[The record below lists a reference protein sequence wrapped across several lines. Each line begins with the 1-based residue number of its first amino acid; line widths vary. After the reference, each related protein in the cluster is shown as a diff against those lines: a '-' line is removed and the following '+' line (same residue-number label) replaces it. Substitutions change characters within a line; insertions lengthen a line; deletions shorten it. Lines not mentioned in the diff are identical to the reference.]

1 MRKYFL
7 VPAVLLLA
15 GFYVSAQQNKKPGAA
30 QSPDYKIP
38 PEAVNQ
44 ANPVKPS
51 DESLAHAKK
60 IWGFDCAMCHGANG
74 DGKGDVAVDAKWKLQ
89 DYRDPDALK
98 DRTDGE
104 LFYIIKN
111 GKGAMPAEG
120 SRAKTNE
127 IWDLVNYIRAFAKKE
142 APAKGSASS
151 Q

>member
-1 MRKYFL
+1 
-7 VPAVLLLA
+7 
-15 GFYVSAQQNKKPGAA
+15 
-30 QSPDYKIP
+30 
-38 PEAVNQ
+38 
-44 ANPVKPS
+44 VKPS

-127 IWDLVNYIRAFAKKE
+127 VWDLVNYIRAFAKKE
-142 APAKGSASS
+142 APAKESASS